1 MPKIKSVQVSN
12 TRYQLI
18 EDPNPSFNRL
28 FQDGQALD
36 LNTLV
41 PAWQKQFM
49 YNIGGTQQ
57 YAGQNHFDGTF
68 QDIQPALTRTNL
80 ATGFT
85 DNFPVLDYGFFRIG
99 YMALQKG
106 TVSTYAVADGSAE
119 SGATAGGSGSTYSR
133 STLQGQYDTYWWSLD
148 FANYPVVKSWK
159 SPVTGYCH
167 MIYYPKEILNN
178 DTTTIGWGTWLS
190 DLTQGINNT
199 SNNSALF
206 INTHNLQMNMFCW
219 EDTNFGVMYG
229 MRKIGGQSQRAVAVQ
244 GFNFG
249 NTYSF
254 TTSIVAPGDQ
264 SCIFFMGV
272 DSFGF
277 TWWYQ
282 HQDQRDDSRGFIYKI
297 DPRNLASTTMISALT
312 SQSVQTT
319 RTSGGYKRNWP
330 SNIRRDA
337 NNRYVLYTSHFDNN
351 DSQLAPMRIVWDAAN
366 GTVNTA
372 NCNMVFPV
380 GQNYRS
386 FASPMAIPVVDAT
399 GFNNHTWMMKPH
411 QFTSNGNTY
420 ITYWLVDQFAW
431 PSASLS
437 GTYQTY
443 YSSNGNIRWANT
455 AQRTMVT
462 YQIAANSG
470 FGNPLANSDATLIYH
485 SNYTFSTVLDIPKN
499 FMPINANNTLMAV
512 VSGSK
517 TNFFAWNNQT
527 GWASGGVYNT
537 EFRMLGMDTTNR
549 IWGYAMDENNGSLHV
564 LTPSLSVNVVI
575 QMASVSYTYT
585 GTTIST
591 SATINA
597 YDFTGSR
604 VAANVTLTID
614 GTTMTFAQNG
624 LRTLNI
630 QTSSTIDTTVNL
642 SIFGGGVNNI
652 YAYA

>member
-49 YNIGGTQQ
+49 YNINGTVQ
-57 YAGQNHFDGTF
+57 YAGQDVNTARF
-68 QDIQPALTRTNL
+68 QDIQPVLTRTALQPSN
-80 ATGFT
+80 GFT
-85 DNFPVLDYGFFRIG
+85 DNFPILDYGWFRVG
-99 YMALQKG
+99 YIALQKG
-106 TVSTYAVADGSAE
+106 TISTYAVGDGSGT
-119 SGATAGGSGSTYSR
+119 SQLTGADYSR
-133 STLQGQYDTYWWSLD
+133 STAQGQYDTYWWSLD
-148 FANYPVVKSWK
+148 FNNFPTVKSWK

-167 MIYYPKEILNN
+167 MLYYPKEIRND

-206 INTHNLQMNMFCW
+206 VNTSLRTMNMFCW

-229 MRKIGGQSQRAVAVQ
+229 MRKLAGINQRAVAVQ

-249 NTYSF
+249 NTYNY
-254 TTSIVAPGDQ
+254 TTNIVAPGDQ
-264 SCIFFMGV
+264 STIFFIGV
-272 DSFGF
+272 DNNGF

-282 HQDQRDDSRGFIYKI
+282 HQDQTTDSRGFIYKI
-297 DPRNLASTTMISALT
+297 DPRNLASTTMISNLT
-312 SQSVQTT
+312 SQAGQVT
-319 RTSGGYKRNWP
+319 RTSGSYKRNYP

-337 NNRYVLYTSHFDNN
+337 NNRYVFYTSHYDNN
-351 DSQLAPMRIVWDAAN
+351 DAMLQPMRIVYDAAN

-372 NCNMVFPV
+372 NCNMIFPV
-380 GQNYRS
+380 GTNYRTY
-386 FASPMAIPVVDAT
+386 ASPMSIPWTDPSNN
-399 GFNNHTWMMKPH
+399 NNHTWMMKPH

-420 ITYWLVDQFAW
+420 ITFWLVDQFAW

-437 GTYQTY
+437 STFQTW

-470 FGNPLANSDATLIYH
+470 FGNLNANTDVNLTYH
-485 SNYTFSTVLDIPKN
+485 SAYTFNTILDIPKN

-549 IWGYAMDENNGSLHV
+549 IWGYAMDENNGSIHV

-597 YDFTGSR
+597 YDFTGAR